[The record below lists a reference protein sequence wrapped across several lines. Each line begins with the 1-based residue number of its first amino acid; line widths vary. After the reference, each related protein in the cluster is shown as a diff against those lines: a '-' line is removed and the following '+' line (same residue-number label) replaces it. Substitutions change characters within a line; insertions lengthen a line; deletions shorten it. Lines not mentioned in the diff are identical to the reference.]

1 MKITYNTPISDI
13 IDPNEVYHIFYL
25 YEQDTTKK
33 LLKKGQAIDEQT
45 AGSKGFSKKS
55 CRINGTTILYN
66 KARAIAKLAER
77 TYKEEESIRHN
88 AVEKAKDQREKELK
102 LLHTAIVTRIE
113 ELKADKAS
121 TQESYDN
128 IGASASTSLPSHF
141 DDSTKRNNE
150 LKAHIE
156 FCEAEIRRLTKKQ
169 KEVEEA
175 QKYARYLG

>member
-13 IDPNEVYHIFYL
+13 IDPNEVHHIFYL
-25 YEQDTTKK
+25 YEQNTTKK

-45 AGSKGFSKKS
+45 AGSKGFSKES

-77 TYKEEESIRHN
+77 TYKEEDSIRHG

-102 LLHTAIVTRIE
+102 LLRTAIANRLE
-113 ELKADKAS
+113 ELQKEKSDRIY
-121 TQESYDN
+121 Q
-128 IGASASTSLPSHF
+128 L
-141 DDSTKRNNE
+141 NE
-150 LKAHIE
+150 LNSETDSRVLTDVKDEINTHIE
-156 FCEAEIRRLTKKQ
+156 FCEAEIRRLSKKQ
-169 KEVEEA
+169 EQVLEA